1 MRART
6 LDDLSAFLRDDLAWR
21 RKENRALQTLV
32 HRSEASQKQAILR
45 GAIASL
51 YAHWEGFVKTSC
63 RVYIEFVKLRKLRNC
78 ELSIPLLGLALKL
91 NLKRTENVDRIDS
104 HREFSDW
111 LLREWRRRAR
121 LPDPEDVIS
130 TSNLNA
136 RVLKDYMLG
145 LGLPYGA
152 DFEMAEKPVVD
163 ALVRI
168 RNNLA
173 HGEWQLV
180 NESEYDQFVIWIE
193 RLMLRVCEQVEDAVA
208 NSTYRR
214 GLTQLT

>member
-1 MRART
+1 
-6 LDDLSAFLRDDLAWR
+6 
-21 RKENRALQTLV
+21 
-32 HRSEASQKQAILR
+32 
-45 GAIASL
+45 
-51 YAHWEGFVKTSC
+51 
-63 RVYIEFVKLRKLRNC
+63 
-78 ELSIPLLGLALKL
+78 
-91 NLKRTENVDRIDS
+91 
-104 HREFSDW
+104 
-111 LLREWRRRAR
+111 
-121 LPDPEDVIS
+121 
-130 TSNLNA
+130 
-136 RVLKDYMLG
+136 
-145 LGLPYGA
+145 
-152 DFEMAEKPVVD
+152 MAEKPVVD